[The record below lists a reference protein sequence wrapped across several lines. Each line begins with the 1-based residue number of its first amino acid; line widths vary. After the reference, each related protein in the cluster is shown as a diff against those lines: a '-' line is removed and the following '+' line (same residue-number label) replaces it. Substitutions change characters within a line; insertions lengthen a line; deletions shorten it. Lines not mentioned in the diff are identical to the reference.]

1 MGNFSTSYYATGANG
16 AATVT
21 LAAKAGSPAKPW
33 TITGFLFG
41 FDATPDAGA
50 LVTISDGASVVLR
63 VPITTAGP
71 GPVII
76 PPTSGTGNTAMTIA
90 LTGGG
95 TGKAAHITV
104 FAA

>member
-1 MGNFSTSYYATGANG
+1 MGNFSTDYYATGANG
-16 AATVT
+16 AATIS
-21 LAAKAGSPAKPW
+21 LSAKSGNPAKPW
-33 TITGFLFG
+33 TVYGFLFG

-50 LVTISDGASVVLR
+50 LVTISDGSDVVLR

-76 PPTSGTGNTAMTIA
+76 PPTSGSGNTAMTIA

-95 TGKAAHITV
+95 TGKAAHITAFV
-104 FAA
+104 S